1 MSSMVPAV
9 ISSLCGTLVL
19 ALVYWYLYAQYCER
33 YIRSWAIGWSVYS
46 TRFVFDILLY
56 QEPQAAFLVVG
67 QQLAN
72 LSGGFLLLWG
82 TYIFLNKPPAKWWI
96 YCFVINIAWEVFGI
110 WSHLPSYSLDL
121 PTFVFVGLVY
131 IWTGVAFLKAK
142 EIEGFGKYLAGWSF
156 IFWGIHKFN
165 YAFLKDVEGF
175 ALWGYLVTALLESA
189 VACGTMLAYFQKVR
203 RDLSDSELRFRLM
216 AENARDMIYR
226 YRLGANRGFEYISP
240 AATIITGYTPE
251 DYYNDPDIIFK
262 VPLPESR
269 YHFETGGNIIAAG
282 KQPIRIRLKHKN
294 GRIVCT
300 EHRIVPLIEDGT
312 VVGFEGIARD
322 ITESK
327 QAEDAL
333 RESERRFREML
344 ENVRL
349 AAVTLDEQGK
359 IIFCNQY
366 LLELIGCSLDQLVGC
381 YWFETVVPDR
391 SRAHSRERYF
401 NRMKN
406 SAPVYQQFENEIEA
420 INGATHTI
428 LWNTSLMHDSNG
440 RPIGVTAIGEDISE
454 RKKSE
459 AILKRYQLLSKHA
472 WDIMLFFSREGLV
485 LEANDAAL
493 KAYGYSRDE
502 ILTKNLYDLRTPKET
517 ATIETKLSEAE
528 NQSILYETVHRR
540 SDGSVFPVEVS
551 LQGAYIGETKVLLA
565 IMRDITDRKR
575 AEETINHLAYH
586 DPLTDLPNRI
596 LFFDR
601 LTVAIATARRNKH
614 MLAVMFLDLDRF
626 KFVNDMMGHAIGDQ
640 LLNDVAR
647 QLSKCVRGNDT
658 VARIGGDEFTILLP
672 IINHEEDAAKVAGN
686 LIDIIKQP
694 WTVHESE
701 VLITAS
707 IGIALFPNDGEDAE
721 TLTAN
726 ADTAMYRAKEEGD
739 NYQFYT
745 SAMNVKALE
754 RMRMEKDLKKAVEA
768 DEFVVHYQ
776 PQVDI
781 RSGRIVGVEALLRW
795 QHPEKGLILPGD
807 FIALAEDT
815 GLIIPIGE
823 LVLRTACRQAK
834 AWQLEGFP
842 PMRLAVN
849 LSARQIRQK
858 SLVETIASVLAETG
872 LNPSLLE
879 LEITESTAMQDMD
892 FSINVLKQFREMGM
906 NIAIDDFGT
915 GYSSLNYLR
924 RFPLTTLKIDRSF
937 VRDVLTDVGDAAIV
951 ATIIV
956 LAQNMKLK
964 VIIEGVETEKQMAF
978 FSQQECFEMQG
989 YLFSQPVPAD
999 QIAVFMQNKNFT
1011 DVFYSKIRISP

>member
-1 MSSMVPAV
+1 
-9 ISSLCGTLVL
+9 
-19 ALVYWYLYAQYCER
+19 
-33 YIRSWAIGWSVYS
+33 
-46 TRFVFDILLY
+46 
-56 QEPQAAFLVVG
+56 
-67 QQLAN
+67 
-72 LSGGFLLLWG
+72 
-82 TYIFLNKPPAKWWI
+82 
-96 YCFVINIAWEVFGI
+96 
-110 WSHLPSYSLDL
+110 
-121 PTFVFVGLVY
+121 
-131 IWTGVAFLKAK
+131 
-142 EIEGFGKYLAGWSF
+142 
-156 IFWGIHKFN
+156 
-165 YAFLKDVEGF
+165 
-175 ALWGYLVTALLESA
+175 
-189 VACGTMLAYFQKVR
+189 
-203 RDLSDSELRFRLM
+203 
-216 AENARDMIYR
+216 
-226 YRLGANRGFEYISP
+226 
-240 AATIITGYTPE
+240 
-251 DYYNDPDIIFK
+251 
-262 VPLPESR
+262 
-269 YHFETGGNIIAAG
+269 
-282 KQPIRIRLKHKN
+282 
-294 GRIVCT
+294 
-300 EHRIVPLIEDGT
+300 
-312 VVGFEGIARD
+312 
-322 ITESK
+322 
-327 QAEDAL
+327 
-333 RESERRFREML
+333 
-344 ENVRL
+344 
-349 AAVTLDEQGK
+349 
-359 IIFCNQY
+359 
-366 LLELIGCSLDQLVGC
+366 
-381 YWFETVVPDR
+381 
-391 SRAHSRERYF
+391 
-401 NRMKN
+401 
-406 SAPVYQQFENEIEA
+406 
-420 INGATHTI
+420 
-428 LWNTSLMHDSNG
+428 
-440 RPIGVTAIGEDISE
+440 
-454 RKKSE
+454 
-459 AILKRYQLLSKHA
+459 
-472 WDIMLFFSREGLV
+472 
-485 LEANDAAL
+485 
-493 KAYGYSRDE
+493 
-502 ILTKNLYDLRTPKET
+502 
-517 ATIETKLSEAE
+517 
-528 NQSILYETVHRR
+528 
-540 SDGSVFPVEVS
+540 
-551 LQGAYIGETKVLLA
+551 
-565 IMRDITDRKR
+565 
-575 AEETINHLAYH
+575 
-586 DPLTDLPNRI
+586 
-596 LFFDR
+596 
-601 LTVAIATARRNKH
+601 
-614 MLAVMFLDLDRF
+614 
-626 KFVNDMMGHAIGDQ
+626 MMGHAVGDQ
-640 LLNDVAR
+640 LLNDVAK
-647 QLSKCVRGNDT
+647 QLLKCVRRNDT

-849 LSARQIRQK
+849 LSARQISQK

>member
-1 MSSMVPAV
+1 MLSIVPAV

-19 ALVYWYLYAQYCER
+19 ALVYWYLYAQYHER
-33 YIRSWAIGWSVYS
+33 YIRIWAIGWSVYS
-46 TRFVFDILLY
+46 VRFIFYILLY
-56 QEPQAAFLVVG
+56 QQPYTDVLAAC
-67 QQLAN
+67 QKLAI
-72 LSGGFLLLWG
+72 LASGFLLLRG
-82 TYIFLNKPPAKWWI
+82 TYIFLNRPLTKWWI
-96 YCFVINIAWEVFGI
+96 YCFALNIVWETYGT
-110 WSHLPSYSLDL
+110 WSDLSTAVLDL
-121 PTFVFVGLVY
+121 PTFVFVGVIY
-131 IWTGVAFLKAK
+131 IWTGVVFLKAK
-142 EIEGFGKYLAGWSF
+142 EIEGFGKYLAGWAL
-156 IFWGIHKFN
+156 ILWGFHKFN
-165 YAFLKDVEGF
+165 YAFLKDMAGF
-175 ALWGYLVTALLESA
+175 ATWGYLLAALLESA
-189 VACGTMLAYFQKVR
+189 VACGTLLTYFQKVR
-203 RDLSDSELRFRLM
+203 RDLSESELRFRLL
-216 AENARDMIYR
+216 AENARDMTYKFR
-226 YRLGANRGFEYISP
+226 MRPNRGFEYISS
-240 AATIITGYTPE
+240 ASTIITGYTPE

-262 VPLPESR
+262 IPMPEDR
-269 YHFETGGNIIAAG
+269 YHFETGANIIAAG
-282 KQPIRIRLKHKN
+282 RQPIRIRVKHKD
-294 GRIVCT
+294 GRIVYT

-322 ITESK
+322 ITESM

-349 AAVTLDEQGK
+349 ATVTLEEQGK
-359 IIFCNQY
+359 VVFCNQY
-366 LLELIGCSLDQLVGC
+366 LLELIGCSHDQLVGSN
-381 YWFETVVPDR
+381 WFETVVPDR
-391 SRAHSRERYF
+391 SRAQGRERYL
-401 NRMKN
+401 NRIKN
-406 SAPVYQQFENEIEA
+406 NAPVYQRFENEIEA
-420 INGATHTI
+420 FNGVTHTI
-428 LWNTSLMHDSNG
+428 LWDTRLMHDSNG
-440 RPIGVTAIGEDISE
+440 RPIGVTSIGEDISE

-459 AILKRYQLLSKHA
+459 AVLKRYQLLSQHA
-472 WDIMLFFSREGLV
+472 WDIMLFLGRDGQV

-493 KAYGYSRDE
+493 KAYGYTRDE
-502 ILTKNLYDLRTPKET
+502 ILTKSLYDLRIPRET
-517 ATIETKLSEAE
+517 ATVETTLSEAE

-540 SDGSVFPVEVS
+540 SDGSCFPVEVS
-551 LQGAYIGETKVLLA
+551 LQGAYIGENKVSLA

-596 LFFDR
+596 LFYDR

-626 KFVNDMMGHAIGDQ
+626 KFVNDMMGHAVGDQ
-640 LLNDVAR
+640 LLNDVAQ
-647 QLSKCVRGNDT
+647 QLLKCVRRNDT

-672 IINHEEDAAKVAGN
+672 IINHEEDAARVASN

-694 WTVHESE
+694 WAVNETE
-701 VLITAS
+701 VQITAS

-745 SAMNVKALE
+745 SAMNIKALE

-823 LVLRTACRQAK
+823 LVLRTASRQAK
-834 AWQLEGFP
+834 TWQLEGFP
-842 PMRLAVN
+842 PLRLAVN

-872 LNPSLLE
+872 LDPSLLE

-906 NIAIDDFGT
+906 KIAIDDFGT
-915 GYSSLNYLR
+915 GYSSLNYLL
-924 RFPLTTLKIDRSF
+924 RFPITTLKIDRSF

-989 YLFSQPVPAD
+989 YLFSEPLPAD
-999 QIAVFMQNKNFT
+999 QIAIFLQKAMQQK
-1011 DVFYSKIRISP
+1011 